1 MYFPC
6 ILASFVAAHC
16 KRELVTCYFF
26 PEGVDTSGEHWLSGF
41 WCGGSGGKFLAGHK
55 ECSVATHHLS
65 SSDGKKH
72 MSEGCQNGVK
82 KVPKS

>member
-1 MYFPC
+1 MNTEC
-6 ILASFVAAHC
+6 RVSGVVA
-16 KRELVTCYFF
+16 R
-26 PEGVDTSGEHWLSGF
+26 
-41 WCGGSGGKFLAGHK
+41 GGNFLAGHK